1 MSGAVRAGLV
11 RKQLLQ
17 WQDAWKV
24 VVLWTGRRMIA
35 VSAVHCGSCLTR
47 SSGFS
52 LLLGVGK
59 ALCVGNGDWSDH
71 LNLWHPSKTL
81 LWALPAP
88 GQVLRQREESDSFLP
103 SRTSVPGKAGPPSDH
118 YWPNEIMLEGQGVP
132 HSGDFG
138 MWQAGN
144 RQRRRDRIF

>member
-1 MSGAVRAGLV
+1 MSGAVRAGPV
-11 RKQLLQ
+11 RRQLLQ

-24 VVLWTGRRMIA
+24 IVGRSMVA
-35 VSAVHCGSCLTR
+35 VTDVHCGSCQAR

-59 ALCVGNGDWSDH
+59 ALCVGKGDWSDH

-88 GQVLRQREESDSFLP
+88 GQVLKQREESHSFLP
-103 SRTSVPGKAGPPSDH
+103 SRSSVWGKAGSPSYH
-118 YWPNEIMLEGQGVP
+118 HWPNEIMLEHQGVP
-132 HSGDFG
+132 HSGDS
-138 MWQAGN
+138 
-144 RQRRRDRIF
+144 I